1 MLKYLTLA
9 AYAFAFAVLS
19 MAGATAAPQN
29 RSVMP
34 DGSYRVA
41 DWNDRVCCRDNRQ
54 GIHWSTY
61 RSCVGNGGVQVR
73 TGKCRGSR
81 DDDWDNRWDNR
92 WRLWHG
98 DWDRKV
104 CCKRGNHDWWSTARE
119 CRQQY
124 GYETDRDECRDD
136 RNNRDWDDRWDQRWR
151 NWDGDWDRRMCC
163 QKGDRDWWS
172 TPRDCRQR
180 GGWMTRDRDCRNDE
194 HDGDRDWNDS
204 WDQRWRNWQG
214 DWDRRICCQK
224 GDRDWWSTPRDC
236 RERGGWTTREEEC
249 RQY

>member
-19 MAGATAAPQN
+19 TAGATAAPQDK
-29 RSVMP
+29 SVMP

-73 TGKCRGSR
+73 TGKCR
-81 DDDWDNRWDNR
+81 N
-92 WRLWHG
+92 
-98 DWDRKV
+98 
-104 CCKRGNHDWWSTARE
+104 
-119 CRQQY
+119 
-124 GYETDRDECRDD
+124 DRD
-136 RNNRDWDDRWDQRWR
+136 NRDWDDRWDQRWR

-163 QKGDRDWWS
+163 QRGDRDWWS

-194 HDGDRDWNDS
+194 HDGDRGDRGDRDWNDT

-214 DWDRRICCQK
+214 DWDRKICCQK

-236 RERGGWTTREEEC
+236 RERGGWTTREDEC